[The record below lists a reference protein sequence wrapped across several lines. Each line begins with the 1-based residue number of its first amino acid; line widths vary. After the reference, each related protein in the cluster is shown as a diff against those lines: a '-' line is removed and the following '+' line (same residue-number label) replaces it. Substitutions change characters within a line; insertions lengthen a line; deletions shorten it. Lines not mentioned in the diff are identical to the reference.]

1 VSVRVIWGFRLLGCF
16 KKHGSG
22 SVDAMA
28 KFSWPVLGSALFFDI
43 LAFGLACGAL
53 AKRSTA
59 TPQYSAPGYLTCAY
73 TKDTAT
79 GLAASALVFLLIGQV
94 VITAAT
100 RCFCCGKA
108 TYRPGFGRVC
118 SVLLLIFSWLSF
130 IIAEVFL
137 LTGAVLNNNRTIGQ
151 LDQGVYSVDDAFCRH
166 VKKAIF
172 AVGVAFSFL
181 AILSSIVYYVLQA
194 GARSKEQQWS
204 SYRGEADP
212 YSEHDGPTIG
222 MTAYN

>member
-1 VSVRVIWGFRLLGCF
+1 
-16 KKHGSG
+16 
-22 SVDAMA
+22 
-28 KFSWPVLGSALFFDI
+28 LFFDV

-53 AKRSTA
+53 AKRSKG
-59 TPQYSAPGYLTCAY
+59 TPQYSAPGYLACEY

-79 GLAASALVFLLIGQV
+79 GLAASAFVFLLIGQV
-94 VITAAT
+94 LITVAT
-100 RCFCCGKA
+100 SCFCCGKA
-108 TYRPGFGRVC
+108 TYKPGFGRVC
-118 SVLLLIFSWLSF
+118 AVLLLIFSWLCF

-137 LTGAVLNNNRTIGQ
+137 LTGAILNNTRTIGQ
-151 LDQGVYSVDDAFCRH
+151 LDQGVYSVDDAFCKN

-181 AILSSIVYYVLQA
+181 AILSSVVYYVLQV
-194 GARSKEQQWS
+194 GARIKEQQWA